1 MGKSFFMVDE
11 VFETNNN
18 FYEKKIYSDIVTLL
32 HVFEHLLNPVEF
44 LSKIKKNVLINDGLI
59 YLEIPNPYSNPLNDP
74 THQFLY
80 SEDTIKYIL
89 KSCNYEIITIEQR
102 GLYGKNSLLR
112 SNNKLNLHIFA
123 KSINKETV
131 FFPKINIGNK
141 VYSKLIKERNIV
153 GLIFMLNR
161 FKTLSVLLLQA
172 IYSSIFFIINLL
184 NSNLAVFIHEKIKK
198 NLKR

>member
-44 LSKIKKNVLINDGLI
+44 LSKIKKNVLINYGLI
-59 YLEIPNPYSNPLNDP
+59 YLEILNPYSNPLNDP